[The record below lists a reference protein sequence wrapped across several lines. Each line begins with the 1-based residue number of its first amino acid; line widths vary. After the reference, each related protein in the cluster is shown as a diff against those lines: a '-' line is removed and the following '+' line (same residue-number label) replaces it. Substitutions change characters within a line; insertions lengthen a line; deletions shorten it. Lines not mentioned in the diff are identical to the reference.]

1 MNGPWIRRLWTS
13 RQKTSA
19 DLYVLSIIVQKNFEM
34 LQPLY
39 IILVQTRRY
48 LGVCPTLL
56 WILDSREVS
65 LMLLRMKRSSL
76 ITLARSVCTVRQ
88 TGVNVWISNYR
99 RFPKMCFLC
108 FLYYFKKPDYQL
120 ARTLSLLNNVVISW
134 QSIYS
139 SFRKWL
145 EVWWNWSHGAGG
157 SLLRRI
163 LMIKGK
169 KCSSF
174 HNGGNHLT
182 AARLEAAAHRMCELG
197 AYALPNHTSLLK

>member
-13 RQKTSA
+13 WQKTSA
-19 DLYVLSIIVQKNFEM
+19 DLYVLSISVRKNFEM

-56 WILDSREVS
+56 SILDSREVS
-65 LMLLRMKRSSL
+65 LMSLRMKRCSL
-76 ITLARSVCTVRQ
+76 ITLARSVCTVRK
-88 TGVNVWISNYR
+88 TGLTVWISNHC

-108 FLYYFKKPDYQL
+108 ILYYLPVYRL
-120 ARTLSLLNNVVISW
+120 ARTLLNNAVISW
-134 QSIYS
+134 QSIWS

-145 EVWWNWSHGAGG
+145 EVWWTWSHDAGG
-157 SLLRRI
+157 SWSRRI
-163 LMIKGK
+163 LMIRGK

-174 HNGGNHLT
+174 HSGGNHLT
-182 AARLEAAAHRMCELG
+182 AARLEAAAHGMCELG
-197 AYALPNHTSLLK
+197 SSLALPNHTSLI